1 MTIKVFARQTNKCIF
16 MCQIQVKAQVNKLQS
31 EDESDAVPE
40 RTESIWT
47 FDEIKCYAT
56 VNSL

>member
-1 MTIKVFARQTNKCIF
+1 

-47 FDEIKCYAT
+47 FDKIKCYAT